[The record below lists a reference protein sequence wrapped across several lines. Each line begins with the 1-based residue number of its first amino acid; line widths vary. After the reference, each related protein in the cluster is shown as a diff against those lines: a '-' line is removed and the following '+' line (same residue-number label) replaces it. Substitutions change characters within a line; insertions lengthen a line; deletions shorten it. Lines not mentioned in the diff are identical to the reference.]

1 LSRFWARQEAKSKE
15 GLTMLVYVAHR
26 YGGDPANIERAKKI
40 THDLQVTDLDN
51 CYICPLLAFSHLKY
65 GEIQYENE
73 IALCFDILEMC
84 DKLIVASEVSQGVKL
99 EIELAEG
106 LKNSNGE
113 PMEVV
118 YLADKYRT
126 L

>member
-1 LSRFWARQEAKSKE
+1 MALY
-15 GLTMLVYVAHR
+15 YVAHR
-26 YGGDPANIERAKKI
+26 FGGDPANIERANKI
-40 THDLQVTDLDN
+40 THDLQVADLDN

-65 GEIQYENE
+65 GEIKYENE

-84 DKLIVASEVSQGVKL
+84 DKLIVASEISQGVKL
-99 EIELAEG
+99 EIELAKE

-118 YLADKYRT
+118 YLAEKYREI
-126 L
+126 

>member
-1 LSRFWARQEAKSKE
+1 
-15 GLTMLVYVAHR
+15 MLVYVSHC
-26 YGGDPANIERAKKI
+26 YGGNPENVERAKRI
-40 THDLQVTDLDN
+40 THDLQVADLDN

-73 IALCFDILEMC
+73 IALCFDVLQMC

>member
-1 LSRFWARQEAKSKE
+1 
-15 GLTMLVYVAHR
+15 MLVYVSHC
-26 YGGDPANIERAKKI
+26 YGGNPENVERARRI
-40 THDLQVTDLDN
+40 THDLQVADLDN

-65 GEIQYENE
+65 GEIKYENE

-84 DKLIVASEVSQGVKL
+84 DKLIVASKISQGVKL
-99 EIELAEG
+99 EIELAKE

>member
-1 LSRFWARQEAKSKE
+1 MALY
-15 GLTMLVYVAHR
+15 YVAHR
-26 YGGDPANIERAKKI
+26 FCGDPANIERAKKI

-51 CYICPLLAFSHLKY
+51 CYICPLLTFSHLKY

>member
-1 LSRFWARQEAKSKE
+1 
-15 GLTMLVYVAHR
+15 MLVYVSHC
-26 YGGDPANIERAKKI
+26 YGGNPENVERARRI

-99 EIELAEG
+99 EIELAEC

>member
-1 LSRFWARQEAKSKE
+1 MAIC
-15 GLTMLVYVAHR
+15 YVAHR
-26 YGGDPANIERAKKI
+26 YGGDPANLERAKKI

-84 DKLIVASEVSQGVKL
+84 SNPSFPPPKSTNAPKVAIFVTV
-99 EIELAEG
+99 
-106 LKNSNGE
+106 
-113 PMEVV
+113 PV
-118 YLADKYRT
+118 
-126 L
+126 

>member
-1 LSRFWARQEAKSKE
+1 
-15 GLTMLVYVAHR
+15 MLVYVSHC
-26 YGGDPANIERAKKI
+26 YGGNPENVERARRI
-40 THDLQVTDLDN
+40 THDLQVNDLDN

-65 GEIQYENE
+65 GEIKYENE

-84 DKLIVASEVSQGVKL
+84 DKLIVASEISQGVKL
-99 EIELAEG
+99 EIELAKE

-118 YLADKYRT
+118 YLAEKYREI
-126 L
+126 